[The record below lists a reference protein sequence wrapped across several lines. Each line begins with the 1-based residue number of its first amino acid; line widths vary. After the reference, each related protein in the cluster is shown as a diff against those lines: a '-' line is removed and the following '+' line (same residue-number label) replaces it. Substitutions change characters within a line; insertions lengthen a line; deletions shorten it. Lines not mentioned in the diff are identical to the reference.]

1 LISYSKQI
9 ANLNTFLLLLLIRVN
24 YFPLENM
31 ERHFA
36 LHVSKIECAAVIL
49 LTMGK
54 MRHLLNR
61 IPTSTEEVK

>member
-1 LISYSKQI
+1 
-9 ANLNTFLLLLLIRVN
+9 
-24 YFPLENM
+24 M